1 MKVFRLACAHGHGFE
16 GWFASAEDFERQRAQ
31 GLVGCPVCESAQITR
46 LPTAPY
52 VNTGARAPATVPVAA
67 ASPKGASPEL
77 EQALATLR
85 AHVLAHTEDVGR
97 RFPEVARRMHHGEEA
112 SRGIRGRVTPD
123 EASEL
128 REEGIDAVA
137 LPAGLALDDPV
148 H

>member
-1 MKVFRLACAHGHGFE
+1 MKVFRLGCAHGHDFE
-16 GWFASAEDFERQRAQ
+16 GWFASAEDFDRQRAQ
-31 GLVGCPVCESAQITR
+31 GLVGCPVCESAEIAR
-46 LPTAPY
+46 LPAAPY
-52 VNTGARAPATVPVAA
+52 VNTGVRESPTAPVAA
-67 ASPKGASPEL
+67 AGKAGSAPAL
-77 EQALATLR
+77 EAALARLR

-97 RFPEVARRMHHGEEA
+97 RFPEVARRMHQGEEA